1 MKVATLIIGSTFIAA
16 SIASFYAPHYVQC
29 PPAYAAEGTAAI
41 RSAVSGK
48 LNELVNFSNSVAEIF
63 EMS

>member
-1 MKVATLIIGSTFIAA
+1 MKVATLIIGSTFIAS
-16 SIASFYAPHYVQC
+16 SIASCYAPYYVTC
-29 PPAYAAEGTAAI
+29 PPSYAAEGTAAI

-48 LNELVNFSNSVAEIF
+48 LNELVNFFNSVAEMF